1 MPKSR
6 LISYILATYNSW
18 WVSQNYF
25 WEQYQTAVQMPHF
38 LKYRFCKIR
47 KIATKMIKL
56 FIYKAQKSADF
67 NLFIHAKYN
76 FVWKNAQICHEKSA
90 KNAKN
95 SNWECK
101 KIDLS
106 SVPKRRSSTLQLL

>member
-6 LISYILATYNSW
+6 LISYILATYNRL

-25 WEQYQTAVQMPHF
+25 WEQYQTAVQMRHF
-38 LKYRFCKIR
+38 SKYRFYKIR

-56 FIYKAQKSADF
+56 FIYKARKTANF
-67 NLFIHAKYN
+67 NVFIHAKYN

-90 KNAKN
+90 KNAEN
-95 SNWECK
+95 ANWECK

>member
-25 WEQYQTAVQMPHF
+25 WEQYQTAVQVPHF
-38 LKYRFCKIR
+38 SKYRFCKIR

-56 FIYKAQKSADF
+56 FIYKAQKSANF
-67 NLFIHAKYN
+67 NLFVHAKYN

-90 KNAKN
+90 KNAEN
-95 SNWECK
+95 ANWECK

-106 SVPKRRSSTLQLL
+106 

>member
-6 LISYILATYNSW
+6 LISYILVTYNSL
-18 WVSQNYF
+18 WVLENYF
-25 WEQYQTAVQMPHF
+25 WEQYQTAGQMPHF
-38 LKYRFCKIR
+38 LKYRFSKIR
-47 KIATKMIKL
+47 KIAAKMIKL
-56 FIYKAQKSADF
+56 FIYKAQKSANFD
-67 NLFIHAKYN
+67 LFIHAKYN

-101 KIDLS
+101 KIDFS
-106 SVPKRRSSTLQLL
+106 SVPKCR

>member
-25 WEQYQTAVQMPHF
+25 WEQYQTAVQMPRF
-38 LKYRFCKIR
+38 LKYRFFKIS

-56 FIYKAQKSADF
+56 FIYKARKTPIF
-67 NLFIHAKYN
+67 NVFIHAKYN
-76 FVWKNAQICHEKSA
+76 FVLKNAQICHEKSE

-106 SVPKRRSSTLQLL
+106 SVQNRSSSALQLL

>member
-6 LISYILATYNSW
+6 LISYILATYNSL
-18 WVSQNYF
+18 WVLENYF
-25 WEQYQTAVQMPHF
+25 WEQYQTAGQMRHF
-38 LKYRFCKIR
+38 SKYRFYKIR

-56 FIYKAQKSADF
+56 FIYKARKTPIF
-67 NLFIHAKYN
+67 NVFVHAKCN

-90 KNAKN
+90 KNVKN
-95 SNWECK
+95 ANWECK

-106 SVPKRRSSTLQLL
+106 SVPNRSSSALQLL

>member
-6 LISYILATYNSW
+6 LISYILATYNSR

-25 WEQYQTAVQMPHF
+25 WEQYQTAVQMRHF
-38 LKYRFCKIR
+38 LKYRFSKIR

-56 FIYKAQKSADF
+56 FIYKARKTSIF
-67 NLFIHAKYN
+67 NIFIHAKYN
-76 FVWKNAQICHEKSA
+76 FVWKNAQIYHEKSA
-90 KNAKN
+90 KNVKN
-95 SNWECK
+95 VNWECK

-106 SVPKRRSSTLQLL
+106 SVLKRRSSALQLL

>member
-25 WEQYQTAVQMPHF
+25 WEQYQTAGQMTRF
-38 LKYRFCKIR
+38 LKYRFFKIS

-56 FIYKAQKSADF
+56 FIYKAQKTSIF
-67 NLFIHAKYN
+67 NVFIHAKYN

-90 KNAKN
+90 KNAEN
-95 SNWECK
+95 ANWECK

-106 SVPKRRSSTLQLL
+106 SVPNRRSSALQLL

>member
-6 LISYILATYNSW
+6 LISYILATYNSL
-18 WVSQNYF
+18 WVLENYF
-25 WEQYQTAVQMPHF
+25 WEQYQTAGQMPHF

-76 FVWKNAQICHEKSA
+76 FVWKNAQIYHEKSA

-106 SVPKRRSSTLQLL
+106 SVPNRRSSALQLL